1 MKKIFKAILPF
12 VISLLFLPVYRIL
25 DSLIL
30 VDIFGCGCVP
40 DAQTNL
46 LNIPFNANDL
56 RVVVFALLAVALF
69 AWSFPISK
77 AFQRKPVRILYCTC
91 VLLAN
96 AAFALWAARAYMWA

>member
-1 MKKIFKAILPF
+1 MKKKVKAILPF
-12 VISLLFLPVYRIL
+12 VISPVFLPVYRIL
-25 DSLIL
+25 DGFLL

-40 DAQTNL
+40 EAQTNM

-56 RVVVFALLAVALF
+56 RVVVFALLAAALF
-69 AWSFPISK
+69 AWSIPISK